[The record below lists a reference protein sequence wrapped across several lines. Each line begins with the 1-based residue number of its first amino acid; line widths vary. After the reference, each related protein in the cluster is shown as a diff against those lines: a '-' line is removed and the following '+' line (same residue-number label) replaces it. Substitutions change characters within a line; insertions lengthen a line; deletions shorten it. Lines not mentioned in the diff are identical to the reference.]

1 MAKQLNV
8 NLAVTAN
15 TQQAKQQLQSLQ
27 QTLSSLT
34 TNSANL
40 KVGLDTHQLQQA
52 SQQLIELQAHLKA
65 ATNIDTGTLDFTKL
79 NNSIRNSGKTLTQY
93 GQQLLSLGPQ
103 GQQAFAQLAQSV
115 AQSEV
120 PIRRL
125 SGLLGQFGTV
135 LKNTI
140 RWQLSSS
147 LIHGFMGSIQQA
159 YGYAQDLNKSLTN
172 IQIVTNMNDM
182 QMAKFAKTANTA
194 AKALST
200 TTTNY
205 TDAALIYYQQ
215 GLRSEKEIADRT
227 NTTIKM
233 ANVTG
238 QSAEK
243 VSDQMTAI
251 WNNFAKGGENLEY
264 YADVITALGA
274 ATASSSEEISRGLEK
289 FAAIADTVGL
299 SYENATAAL
308 ATITATTR
316 QSADTVGTGLRTL
329 FSRLQSLSLGET
341 LEDGVNLTKYSAAL
355 QKVGVNALDA
365 QGQLR
370 SMDDVINDLGNR
382 WQTLSKA
389 QQTALAQTVGGVR
402 QYTTLIALMDN
413 FDFYKQNIDVA
424 KNAEGTLQQQQAI
437 YEKSWAASA
446 KRVRAAAETIY
457 SSLLNDKFFIQ
468 LNDGFAKVLDIIN
481 QIITGLGGMKG
492 ILLTLGG
499 VMTSVFS
506 GQIAQGLYNFGVGIK
521 NITQT
526 PGRQRDA
533 RTAFINNA
541 AGLMAGGT
549 YDAKI
554 KTVTNIPGNNAPFS
568 LVGQYTA
575 LLQHQAA
582 FADNAQYMTPQQKQM
597 AQMALDNENK
607 AYLDYQQKRMA
618 QQRNDALWYDRE
630 GVLRAQAERSAHW
643 NEGVFNRAEA
653 GFNGASDLYNRRM
666 DMINRLREGGTVAGM
681 SQDDIAMLAVLG
693 IDTHDIQNWNGDN
706 LNSALNQAERTANR
720 VINTRQESF
729 VRQMT
734 NLDVNREDA
743 LAYANI
749 YRARGQGNLEAINSR
764 RRAETARENSQ
775 KMAGLSSTGLRITT
789 GITNIAVGAMQ
800 ATAASTQLE
809 QAIKT
814 MEQFR
819 AGTLSAKD
827 TVTQM
832 MSSISGL
839 GMNGVMA
846 FQSMTKA
853 VEAFGIKSTV
863 AAGWI
868 GLALTAL
875 TIALPKIIEGID
887 RAITTPAEVLEN
899 LHAGTESAQQAA
911 IDAKTAYDN
920 LINGFSQH
928 STLLDTLNE
937 LTAGTLEFQQALLE
951 ANNAAYKLI
960 NDNNLSPDDWFINE
974 RGAVQIKTGVYDRLQ
989 RDALQKQQQ
998 ATAESYAAKS
1008 LESYK
1013 TTNTQTI
1020 QKAQKIYNDIL
1031 HIDELQELSTAID
1044 DTFSSINDS
1053 NLSERIQMRNNI
1065 DSYNQLHAEQQA
1077 ALDDMTNDQYWSNLK
1092 RFATQNG
1099 LNYTDLSTSLQ
1110 NGTWAQNSLLRAGAA
1125 NDALIAMTNAR
1136 LSNTGQQTL
1145 STTEQILAGALSSN
1159 PEVLET
1165 IFNNATQNKKYY
1177 PLRSAPNGGFK
1188 HYSDTAKTI
1197 NLTSQDIETLEPEEI
1212 KSLYLQNALGDN
1224 VASQYE
1230 ALLKDL
1236 DKQGITNQAERNVAI
1251 AKKLRNQ
1258 LAASEYA
1265 KTFEEAYKNIDTVTQ
1280 KQIDNWKDLNQ
1291 EQIFQLGRQLANGN
1305 ETERL
1310 LAEGIYNLPNQIEA
1324 EFLQAA
1330 QASIQD
1336 NEAYKKFKDSTK
1348 QLAEKDKE
1356 AVTNLRTQ
1364 YLNAYGEETGNLV
1377 FQKVT
1382 EDLKQGSDTLRNIFT
1397 DFQSSGSIITDLA
1410 NIRSGQS
1417 RLGTYNAENNELL
1430 ATQVYNSIIAT
1441 AGEKGLFEELYNSD
1455 DFAEGLKTLRK
1466 ELKKTGKIGADSL
1479 VALTEQSELLSD
1491 YFEASTI
1498 NAQGLADALNLLE
1511 TGQINNVS
1519 NALLKALSAA
1529 GEVNS
1534 NLQETYSYIDNF
1546 KEERSI
1552 QDIGAFMKKRADAVQ
1567 AGFSSGMLL
1576 DAPLLQSMEA
1586 LFGADMRSQYQ
1597 KDIYDWTGDQ
1607 NLTPEQISKLVND
1620 KYADQI
1626 AAMKS
1631 IQERGNLSGMFEY
1644 YEQQNPN
1651 GGMFSYNQQTGQVT
1665 AIDRDQLIK
1674 NGWQSQDAFIQGLQ
1688 DNYGMSETMA
1698 RAMASEYAATNGNI
1712 AQLWRETATQNGIN
1726 ELLSTENDE
1735 LLTGADARAFY
1746 KQYKDVIDEMYGFD
1760 SKTGEESF
1768 LAKMAQDAKATG
1780 KEFIDLGNDFDFSKN
1795 KFTDFQ
1801 DAYNKSRNKQEGTK
1815 DRDWLTA
1822 DWIKAG
1828 IIDKNITIQDGQ
1840 VKPLRTSL
1848 DFSKGIIE
1856 LQKYGATLEQ
1866 AYEYMNQLQAAETE
1880 ATGQTA
1886 YFSKEITKADGSIE
1900 KINSSQEKF
1909 VEWQQK
1915 NGTGNL
1921 AKDFD
1926 NYSKSIQ
1933 ASEDALAAANEQID
1947 IIAQGIQKAFS
1958 EDNPI
1963 DVKINPP
1970 DVSPITNAIDGIDKT
1985 IEVHISATP
1994 DTITISANAA
2004 GYNNIRF
2011 AGGKHSN
2018 GQYEGLAE
2026 VGELGPELF
2035 IHDGQPYLAG
2045 VHGRTKAYVHKDDQI
2060 YTAAQTQKILND
2072 NPSLQDIPGFSVG
2085 YNQVTWGEISA
2096 TAGNEKTSKWEP
2108 ERYHLITRQL
2118 KDLQREYD
2126 RLSKIK
2132 DNAYGTNKLEAI
2144 QAEIAA
2150 TDQLIEGQKKLI
2162 ETSENYLKQDTDRL
2176 RKLLGANEFQIDE
2189 NGNLLNFDEL
2199 QQKYRKKAEEDKDE
2213 KAQDIWK
2220 ALTQYEETL
2229 DKLKDSQTE
2238 LQDLIYQ
2245 QMDLRLETITTKVE
2259 MRIDFDEREI
2269 KLLDHYIKRI
2279 DDNIYHTAEVLA
2291 LTQQK
2296 LGNINQK
2303 INDTREGINGLF
2315 EELSDS
2321 QGNAIRKAD
2330 GSAYTLEDW
2339 LALSNEQRDMLNMND
2354 KFGEQLEEYM
2364 DSLLDYIE
2372 ELEEFKTKGV
2382 EEFGEAFNELNDN
2395 VRSSIDL
2402 FDHYNQLLSNLKN
2415 ITDLQGVKI
2424 SAEMK
2429 AAMREIDA
2437 AMFLNTQN
2445 NVNAER
2451 DNYNRLNDEVI
2462 DLRKKIAETQDEILK
2477 TAWEE
2482 QLKTAEEQLRTSES
2496 NMLSLWETG
2505 LQQAKDMYMSA
2516 LDDAATEY
2524 EITIAGMYGTV
2535 DELQKAWDQ
2544 QKRNSEFYVKDFEK
2558 YYQISKLQRSIT
2570 ADLASQQKNG
2580 FKQSEGLKKLQDEL
2594 NAARDNGVQLS
2605 SYDLDI
2611 YAKRY
2616 EYEKALMDLEDSRNA
2631 KTQVRLQRDANGNWG
2646 YVYTN
2651 NADEDDILA
2660 KQQEVDDKL
2669 YELQK
2674 ATQDRVISINDEMIS
2689 EITGVGQRLK
2699 ELRSSGA
2706 NQETIDKYLEQEK
2719 IYLENYRKGL
2729 DKALQ
2734 DAGMTVED
2742 AKLRYGEEGFD
2753 ILDQFQESLLSSIT
2767 GDGDLDEFF
2776 DKVLSAMG
2784 TADNAMATAGNAYTD
2799 NLDAINKWF
2808 NESGKDL
2815 ATVIKG
2821 FASIISSESDTNL
2834 IDSKEQIQN
2843 AKDTF
2848 DEILKVASDFE
2859 KEFIN
2864 IYQPI
2869 IDENERLVSD
2879 LLKALHALNREEY
2892 AGLNF
2897 DNNDTSIADI
2907 IGSTSVPITTT
2918 PTAPQK
2924 ERESP
2929 TPPESDKLPRAPKFR
2944 KPDELIESL
2953 AARLQQSA
2961 IIGPTR
2967 VAWYDKIQIA
2977 KMDNGGYTG
2986 SWGSDGRLAILH
2998 EKEEVFSKDDT
3009 LRLLNAAEILRRIDL
3024 QANMMSKG
3032 ITNLNLIDQGLMFN
3046 KANDLL
3052 EQMVT
3057 ITAEFPNATNHSE
3070 IEEAFTNLINKASQ
3084 YANRKSE

>member
-27 QTLSSLT
+27 QTLSQLT

-120 PIRRL
+120 PMRRL

-140 RWQLSSS
+140 RWQISSS

-159 YGYAQDLNKSLTN
+159 YGYAQDLNKSLNN
-172 IQIVTNMNDM
+172 IQIVTGLSDN

-200 TTTNY
+200 TTTKY

-215 GLRSEKEIADRT
+215 GIRSEKEITERT
-227 NTTIKM
+227 NATIKM

-238 QSAEK
+238 QSTEA
-243 VSDQMTAI
+243 VSNQMTAI
-251 WNNFAKGGENLEY
+251 WNNFADGSKNLEY

-274 ATASSSEEISRGLEK
+274 ATASSSEEISQGLQK
-289 FAAIADTVGL
+289 FAAVADTVGL

-329 FSRLQSLSLGET
+329 FSRLQGLSLGQT
-341 LEDGVNLTKYSAAL
+341 LEDGVNLTKYSKAL
-355 QKVGVNALDA
+355 ATVGVNALDA

-370 SMDDVINDLGNR
+370 NMDDVLNDLGNK
-382 WQTLSKA
+382 WQSLSKA
-389 QQTALAQTVGGVR
+389 QQVALAQTVGGVR
-402 QYTTLIALMDN
+402 QYTNLIALMDN
-413 FDFYKQNIDVA
+413 FDFYQQNVDIA
-424 KNAEGTLQQQQAI
+424 KKSEGTLQRQQAI
-437 YEKSWAASA
+437 YEKSWEASS
-446 KRVRAAAETIY
+446 KRVKAAAETIY
-457 SSLLNDKFFIQ
+457 SSLLNDQFFIK
-468 LNDGFAKVLDIIN
+468 LNNGFAGLLDIIN

-499 VMTSVFS
+499 VMTNVFS

-526 PGRQRDA
+526 PSRQRDA

-549 YDAKI
+549 YDANT
-554 KTVTNIPGNNAPFS
+554 KTVTNIPNNNGPFS

-582 FADNAQYMTPQQKQM
+582 FTGNAQYMTPQQKQM

-607 AYLDYQQKRMA
+607 AYLDYQQKRIA
-618 QQRNDALWYDRE
+618 QQRNDAIWYDRE
-630 GVLRAQAERSAHW
+630 GAIRAQAQRSAHW
-643 NEGVFNRAEA
+643 DEGVFNRAEA

-666 DMINRLREGGTVAGM
+666 NMINRLREGGTVDGM
-681 SQDDIAMLAVLG
+681 SQDDITMLATLG
-693 IDTHDIQNWNGDN
+693 INTRDIQNWNGDN

-729 VRQMT
+729 VRQMA

-749 YRARGQGNLEAINSR
+749 YRTRGQGNFEAINSR
-764 RRAETARENSQ
+764 RNAEAARENSQ
-775 KMAGLSSTGLRITT
+775 RLAGLSSTGLRITT
-789 GITNIAVGAMQ
+789 GMTNIAAGVMQ

-819 AGTLSAKD
+819 AGTLSTKD
-827 TVTQM
+827 TINQM
-832 MSSISGL
+832 MTSISGL
-839 GMNGVMA
+839 GMNGIMA

-853 VEAFGIKSTV
+853 VEAFGVKSAA

-875 TIALPKIIEGID
+875 TIALPKIIESID
-887 RAITTPAEVLEN
+887 RAVTTPEEVLEN

-911 IDAKTAYDN
+911 IEAKTAYDN

-974 RGAVQIKTGVYDRLQ
+974 RGAVQIKAGVYDRLQ
-989 RDALQKQQQ
+989 REALQKQQQ

-1008 LESYK
+1008 LDSYK
-1013 TTNTQTI
+1013 TTSTQTI
-1020 QKAQKIYNDIL
+1020 QEAQKIYDDIL
-1031 HIDELQELSTAID
+1031 HKNELQELETA
-1044 DTFSSINDS
+1044 TSISPS
-1053 NLSERIQMRNNI
+1053 NLSERIQLKNNTKRY
-1065 DSYNQLHAEQQA
+1065 DQLFAEQQA
-1077 ALDDMTNDQYWSNLK
+1077 ALSDMTNDQYWSNLK

-1110 NGTWAQNSLLRAGAA
+1110 NGTWAQNSLLRAGAS

-1136 LSNTGQQTL
+1136 LSSTERQTL

-1159 PEVLET
+1159 PEVLDT
-1165 IFNNATQNKKYY
+1165 IFNNATQNKEYY
-1177 PLRSAPNGGFK
+1177 PLRTAPNGGFK
-1188 HYSDTAKTI
+1188 HYGDTAKTI
-1197 NLTSQDIETLEPEEI
+1197 NLTSQDIETLGPEEI

-1251 AKKLRNQ
+1251 ATKLRNQ
-1258 LAASEYA
+1258 LAANEYA
-1265 KTFEEAYKNIDTVTQ
+1265 TTFDKAYKEIDTITQ
-1280 KQIDNWKDLNQ
+1280 KQIDNWKDLNY
-1291 EQIFQLGRQLANGN
+1291 EQILQLGAKLAAGN
-1305 ETERL
+1305 ETEQL

-1330 QASIQD
+1330 HASIQD
-1336 NEAYKKFKDSTK
+1336 NETYKKFIDSTE

-1417 RLGTYNAENNELL
+1417 RLGTYNAENKELL
-1430 ATQVYNSIIAT
+1430 ATQVYDSIIAT

-1455 DFAEGLKTLRK
+1455 DFAEGLKALHK

-1552 QDIGAFMKKRADAVQ
+1552 QDIGVFMKKRADVVQ

-1586 LFGADMRSQYQ
+1586 LFGTDIRSQYQ

-1712 AQLWRETATQNGIN
+1712 AQLWRETATQNGIS
-1726 ELLSTENDE
+1726 ELLSTENGE
-1735 LLTGADARAFY
+1735 LLTGTDARAFY
-1746 KQYKDVIDEMYGFD
+1746 KQYKDIIDEMYGFD

-1768 LAKMAQDAKATG
+1768 LAKMAQDAKAAG
-1780 KEFIDLGNDFDFSKN
+1780 KEFIDLGNDFDFSKD

-1815 DRDWLTA
+1815 DQDWLTT
-1822 DWIKAG
+1822 DWTKAG
-1828 IIDKNITIQDGQ
+1828 IIEKNSTIENGQ
-1840 VKPLRTSL
+1840 VKALRTNL
-1848 DFSKGIIE
+1848 DFSKGITE

-1900 KINSSQEKF
+1900 KINSSQKNF

-1926 NYSKSIQ
+1926 NYSQSIQ
-1933 ASEDALAAANEQID
+1933 ASEDALAAANEQVD

-1963 DVKINPP
+1963 TVTFDKP
-1970 DVSPITNAIDGIDKT
+1970 DTSPITDAIQEVSGQT
-1985 IEVHISATP
+1985 ISVHISATP
-1994 DTITISANAA
+1994 DTITISANAS

-2045 VHGRTKAYVHKDDQI
+2045 IHGRTKAYVHPNDQI
-2060 YTAAQTQKILND
+2060 YTAAQTQKILD
-2072 NPSLQDIPGFSVG
+2072 ENPSLQDIPGFSVG
-2085 YNQVTWGEISA
+2085 YNQVTWGSKSNA
-2096 TAGNEKTSKWEP
+2096 NADNAKTSKWEP
-2108 ERYHLITRQL
+2108 ERYHLITRQI

-2126 RLSKIK
+2126 RLNKIREK
-2132 DNAYGTNKLEAI
+2132 TFGADKLKALDQEIEATNE
-2144 QAEIAA
+2144 
-2150 TDQLIEGQKKLI
+2150 LIEGQKRLI
-2162 ETSENYLKQDTDRL
+2162 QEAEDYLKIDTERVI
-2176 RKLLGANEFQIDE
+2176 KLLAPGEFQVDA
-2189 NGNLLNFDEL
+2189 NGNLANFEEL

-2213 KAQDIWK
+2213 NAQTIWK
-2220 ALTQYEETL
+2220 ALMQYEETI
-2229 DKLKDSQTE
+2229 DKVHDAQTE
-2238 LQDLIYQ
+2238 LQELMYQLQDLA
-2245 QMDLRLETITTKVE
+2245 LEQITIKIE
-2259 MRIDFDEREI
+2259 LELDISDDRFEYLDY
-2269 KLLDHYIKRI
+2269 LLDKI
-2279 DDNIYHTAEVLA
+2279 DDDAYQTAEAIA
-2291 LTQQK
+2291 L
-2296 LGNINQK
+2296 LGEKTAETMKK
-2303 INDTREGINGLF
+2303 INTYTDGLGEILSRHGF
-2315 EELSDS
+2315 SLTDLNNLSVEDLQNAGFTQDEIDQIKEWRSELLTANKDLLE
-2321 QGNAIRKAD
+2321 IRKTIVEKVI
-2330 GSAYTLEDW
+2330 SALND
-2339 LALSNEQRDMLNMND
+2339 LNEKVQKSYD
-2354 KFGEQLEEYM
+2354 KFDAYNSVLEKY
-2364 DSLLDYIE
+2364 
-2372 ELEEFKTKGV
+2372 
-2382 EEFGEAFNELNDN
+2382 
-2395 VRSSIDL
+2395 
-2402 FDHYNQLLSNLKN
+2402 KN
-2415 ITDLQGVKI
+2415 ITDLMGRNMSAQSRQI
-2424 SAEMK
+2424 MNQLSNTMLRNAQNTAAAARRIYEDAEMEM
-2429 AAMREIDA
+2429 AQAQLAYQLAVSSGDQEAIRRW
-2437 AMFLNTQN
+2437 Q
-2445 NVNAER
+2445 
-2451 DNYNRLNDEVI
+2451 EVI
-2462 DLRKKIAETQDEILK
+2462 DATSEHLQEAEAQWLDSWNNALEQAKTLFEDTMEQIQEDYNTIMGNTFGSLDYLQAAYDRQKEIGEMYERDFDRLYNLSKLSRDISKAIDDNDNIQGKQKLRALQAEINKLQADGTRLSEYDVEVLRKKFEL
-2477 TAWEE
+2477 E
-2482 QLKTAEEQLRTSES
+2482 QARL
-2496 NMLSLWETG
+2496 
-2505 LQQAKDMYMSA
+2505 A
-2516 LDDAATEY
+2516 LDDA
-2524 EITIAGMYGTV
+2524 
-2535 DELQKAWDQ
+2535 Q
-2544 QKRNSEFYVKDFEK
+2544 
-2558 YYQISKLQRSIT
+2558 
-2570 ADLASQQKNG
+2570 
-2580 FKQSEGLKKLQDEL
+2580 
-2594 NAARDNGVQLS
+2594 
-2605 SYDLDI
+2605 
-2611 YAKRY
+2611 
-2616 EYEKALMDLEDSRNA
+2616 NA
-2631 KTQVRLQRDANGNWG
+2631 KSQVRLQRDANGNWG
-2646 YVYTN
+2646 YVYTAN
-2651 NADEDDILA
+2651 EDKIA
-2660 KQQEVDDKL
+2660 EAEQAYEDKL
-2669 YELQK
+2669 HEYQVLNDDYINKLQNKALEVQQTWSEIVGEIYSDLGLGVITDEEAATRLAEANQWLNEQRAYFEEQSNHALENQASLYDRTLNTYHVASAEIVDTWDETNLALLTKIDELQVYMDNWNE
-2674 ATQDRVISINDEMIS
+2674 AS
-2689 EITGVGQRLK
+2689 ETFLNHSAEV
-2699 ELRSSGA
+2699 
-2706 NQETIDKYLEQEK
+2706 IDKYK
-2719 IYLENYRKGL
+2719 
-2729 DKALQ
+2729 
-2734 DAGMTVED
+2734 ED
-2742 AKLRYGEEGFD
+2742 
-2753 ILDQFQESLLSSIT
+2753 I
-2767 GDGDLDEFF
+2767 
-2776 DKVLSAMG
+2776 
-2784 TADNAMATAGNAYTD
+2784 
-2799 NLDAINKWF
+2799 
-2808 NESGKDL
+2808 
-2815 ATVIKG
+2815 
-2821 FASIISSESDTNL
+2821 
-2834 IDSKEQIQN
+2834 
-2843 AKDTF
+2843 
-2848 DEILKVASDFE
+2848 
-2859 KEFIN
+2859 
-2864 IYQPI
+2864 
-2869 IDENERLVSD
+2869 
-2879 LLKALHALNREEY
+2879 
-2892 AGLNF
+2892 
-2897 DNNDTSIADI
+2897 
-2907 IGSTSVPITTT
+2907 
-2918 PTAPQK
+2918 
-2924 ERESP
+2924 
-2929 TPPESDKLPRAPKFR
+2929 
-2944 KPDELIESL
+2944 
-2953 AARLQQSA
+2953 
-2961 IIGPTR
+2961 
-2967 VAWYDKIQIA
+2967 DKINDMAGISTT
-2977 KMDNGGYTG
+2977 KFENHIDNVVVNINDM
-2986 SWGSDGRLAILH
+2986 S
-2998 EKEEVFSKDDT
+2998 DDT
-3009 LRLLNAAEILRRIDL
+3009 LTSVNDLSETMRNEFSSALSEAVNWELQYVDAMDAMINRNETFVKSLNLMIEKLAGVNTSITEMLTPLETLDNIINQSTTPVYYQNSLSELTGTSAQHILSLLNANIAAYSAGLGELS
-3024 QANMMSKG
+3024 MSG
-3032 ITNLNLIDQGLMFN
+3032 VNGLTTTIDQN
-3046 KANDLL
+3046 
-3052 EQMVT
+3052 VT
-3057 ITAEFPNATNHSE
+3057 INAAFPNATNHSE

-3084 YANRKSE
+3084 YANRKGL